1 MGSMGKTPEDVL
13 AEIGFSE
20 KQLQAEALE
29 AALASELF
37 AKPTI
42 AAAEEKEFQKQ
53 AKQVM
58 GDASKLY
65 KEVLQMQHKLGKRVH
80 SLAEAVRKVA
90 DHRERA
96 QLIGQLMG
104 LMLTPHAGVC

>member
-13 AEIGFSE
+13 VEIGFSE

-65 KEVLQMQHKLGKRVH
+65 KEVMRMQHQLGKRVH
-80 SLAEAVRKVA
+80 SPVEAVRKVA
-90 DHRERA
+90 DHR
-96 QLIGQLMG
+96 
-104 LMLTPHAGVC
+104 